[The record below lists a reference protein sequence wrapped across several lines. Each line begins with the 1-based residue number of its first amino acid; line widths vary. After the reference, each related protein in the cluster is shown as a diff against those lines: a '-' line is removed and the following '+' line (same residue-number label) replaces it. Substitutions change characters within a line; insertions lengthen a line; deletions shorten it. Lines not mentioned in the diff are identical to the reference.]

1 MKLYSYQKEYIKS
14 AARFD
19 IINKSRQIGW
29 SSGSIAY
36 KSIKR
41 VLNGVDQ
48 LLVSSSQRQSNKL
61 MSFCE
66 RYIERVLI
74 PMGVKL
80 KEDTKTIKTFY
91 NGKSIHCL
99 PSKPETIRSFSGDV
113 RIDEYALH
121 KEDEKIFEALLP
133 SITKKKHYQ
142 ISICSTPLGKLNMFY
157 SIYNDINKYPDFIR
171 KEINYEY
178 AIKQGCEMDIETIKR
193 NFDSD
198 SFEQEFNC
206 QFLDSGT
213 SYFGLELLKNCVQD
227 YEPETIKGTNHF
239 GIDTGRTNDLFAK
252 AIVTKTGEDFYLKNL
267 EVLKNK
273 SFEIL
278 SESIQDTFNSYPIN
292 KTFIDKGGIG
302 YQLAEESEKKYR
314 NTYGV
319 FTNNSKFILD
329 AMTYVKKLMEQK
341 RFIFYDEPDII
352 RDFHKIKKVYT
363 INNNISFQI
372 PRDKSGHGDRAI
384 AIILALFSF
393 KQDSM
398 PDIM

>member
-178 AIKQGCEMDIETIKR
+178 AIKHGCEMDIETIKR

-213 SYFGLELLKNCVQD
+213 SFFGLELLKNCVQD

-278 SESIQDTFNSYPIN
+278 SDSIQDTFNSYPIN

-302 YQLAEESEKKYR
+302 YQLAEESENKYR

>member
-14 AARFD
+14 VARFD

-29 SSGSIAY
+29 SSGAIAY

-66 RYIERVLI
+66 RYIERVLR
-74 PMGVKL
+74 PLGVKL

-91 NGKSIHCL
+91 NGKSIQCL
-99 PSKPETIRSFSGDV
+99 PSKPETIRGFSGDI

-157 SIYNDINKYPDFIR
+157 NIYNDINKYPDFVR

-178 AIKQGCEMDIETIKR
+178 AIKQGCEMDIDTIKR

-206 QFLDSGT
+206 QFLDSG
-213 SYFGLELLKNCVQD
+213 SSFFGLELLKSCIKD
-227 YEPETIKGTNHF
+227 YEPETIKGINHF

-252 AIVTKTGEDFYLKNL
+252 AVVTKSGEDFYLKNL

-278 SESIQDTFNSYPIN
+278 TYSIQDTFNNYNIN

-329 AMTYVKKLMEQK
+329 AMTFVKKLMEQK
-341 RFIFYDEPDII
+341 RFFLFDEPDII
-352 RDFHKIKKVYT
+352 RDFHKVKKVYT
-363 INNNISFQI
+363 ANNNISFQI
-372 PRDKSGHGDRAI
+372 PRDKTGHGDRAI